1 MEVTLL
7 LDSFNKLFSIWALK
21 KEIYL
26 KCWSVLLEQN
36 CTSLNCISYCWTTR
50 FFFNSSFNRLN
61 AACWIWKLCSTWLL
75 FFLSPSPDGS
85 CLMTHHEAPSV
96 TAVTWAASLGPGGVL
111 NGVTSCVF
119 NVTACYQICTF
130 KGIQMTSDLKK
141 QAVLLDSWIQL
152 SLQHQT
158 ARVTILCWDP

>member
-1 MEVTLL
+1 MEMTLL
-7 LDSFNKLFSIWALK
+7 LHSFNKLFSIGTLK
-21 KEIYL
+21 KIYL
-26 KCWSVLLEQN
+26 KCSSVLEQN
-36 CTSLNCISYCWTTR
+36 CTQLYFILLNYRVLC
-50 FFFNSSFNRLN
+50 FNSSFNRLN
-61 AACWIWKLCSTWLL
+61 TACWIWKLCSTWLL

-85 CLMTHHEAPSV
+85 CLMTHPEAPSV

-119 NVTACYQICTF
+119 NVTACYQTCTF

-141 QAVLLDSWIQL
+141 RAVLHHSWIQL

-158 ARVTILCWDP
+158 VRVTILCWDP